1 MLRITRLSD
10 YAIVVL
16 GAAARGHDSVFTAR
30 SVAEETQLPLPAVK
44 KILKSLGRHGL
55 VDSLRGT
62 AGGYRLGRAAAQI
75 ALADIIEAVEGPFSL
90 TDCGHP
96 LSDNTPNASSV
107 SDSCEYQD
115 HCAMQGN
122 IRRVNGIVRRALA
135 SVTLADMIGPA
146 DRGLV
151 PLRVKHSRAS
161 REINRSDSRS
171 GFEQNKAL

>member
-16 GAAARGHDSVFTAR
+16 GAAARGHESVFTAR

-55 VDSLRGT
+55 VLSLRGT
-62 AGGYRLGRAAAQI
+62 AGGYQLGRAATQI
-75 ALADIIEAVEGPFSL
+75 ALTDIIEAVEGPFSL
-90 TDCGHP
+90 TDCGHV
-96 LSDNTPNASSV
+96 LSAQTPQSTLNTE
-107 SDSCEYQD
+107 SCEHQD

-151 PLRVKHSRAS
+151 PLRVKHSRVS
-161 REINRSDSRS
+161 KEINRSDSRS